1 MTDASPTDVAA
12 MPPSAEERRLP
23 GRVTA
28 AALVLL
34 IFGTLSAF
42 GSALGVLWWLLVLA
56 RMGMGFGRFGG
67 PFNDGFGGG
76 FGAGGL
82 FGFLFIALA
91 VALAVAVAGGH
102 IAAGWG
108 ILQRLPWARVLG
120 LVVSGVGLVVFVMG
134 ILGTLVWV
142 GTLPDFRE
150 FDRIPE
156 WLTTWARDVMTAG
169 ITLGVIVGL
178 VVAGAYAF
186 VLVVLARA
194 DEAFD

>member
-1 MTDASPTDVAA
+1 V
-12 MPPSAEERRLP
+12 
-23 GRVTA
+23 
-28 AALVLL
+28 
-34 IFGTLSAF
+34 FGALSAL

-56 RMGMGFGRFGG
+56 RMGGGFGRFDDRFGEA
-67 PFNDGFGGG
+67 FGGG
-76 FGAGGL
+76 FGASGF

-91 VALAVAVAGGH
+91 VALAVAIAGGH
-102 IAAGWG
+102 LAAGWG
-108 ILQRLPWARVLG
+108 VLQRLPWARVLG

-134 ILGTLVWV
+134 TLGTLVWV

-156 WLTTWARDVMTAG
+156 WLTTWFRDVMTAG
-169 ITLGVIVGL
+169 VTLGVIVGL

-194 DEAFD
+194 DEVFDRGSSPT